1 MGKPKTPEEEKI
13 YQELIHSKYPTEVA
27 FARSHYKDETTK
39 RTWQDVKKELE
50 ILKKE
55 F

>member
-1 MGKPKTPEEEKI
+1 MGKPKTAEEQKI
-13 YQELIHSKYPTEVA
+13 YEELMKGHPMEIMAAKSLY
-27 FARSHYKDETTK
+27 RDEKTK
-39 RTWQDVKKELE
+39 ETWAELKKELE

>member
-13 YQELIHSKYPTEVA
+13 YQELMKGHPIEIMAAKSL
-27 FARSHYKDETTK
+27 YKDETTK
-39 RTWQDVKKELE
+39 ETWAELKKELE